1 MEKHVG
7 ERIKELRQKAGLTQA
22 ELAEK
27 LGFQPQTVSNWEN
40 GTREPDISALAQ
52 LSSLFNVSLD
62 YLLLGKVEE
71 PAITLED
78 MDDEKRALF
87 LIKKDDVKNFEKY
100 GYVKPTLL
108 FAQPYYGRTD
118 RRMQKI
124 LEAIYEN
131 GSVAIFKAC
140 LVKCLEDRESKR
152 ALESSGALAVQG
164 DLDQYI
170 RFCVRANCVEGL
182 KAINLK
188 YFGIG
193 TRTSATEP
201 IKFHIRT
208 NPNPPFEGYKTP
220 SLSKETL
227 NYIFSFKDLSKDIL
241 EYLSEIEFFRDRGNV
256 VYLMTDQVV
265 SCLYKNKYFDY
276 LKKAIKDMEEYNIF
290 AKQIFDESL
299 QGSWYTGKRMR
310 GGAIYFLNNA
320 HSDDSYLRALVTPI
334 GEAFMAAQ
342 QNKDM
347 EWLVV
352 FNNYNKKLKEQFPE
366 LGAATFSDDNL
377 KIMELESRKNP
388 PIEEIFELKV
398 VKNGL
403 INMRS
408 VISSDYGLDMNA
420 DELTRIKNQIKRVK
434 ELKPFLK
441 SHFISPYE
449 LILSCLK
456 NKKGKELF
464 KFAADLQ
471 CKELENAVID
481 GDKNAIEQIATKL
494 FIPTSEYLALIERA
508 VTLSKNVHVS
518 GPDGE
523 DEEATERERN
533 KQISDARVKAEGKF
547 IETQTNSYRGDIN
560 KELYSSLVKCQFSN
574 IPLSDAYANITLDFF
589 NKEKER
595 VADEYIEKLEDKIE
609 SLTHWKAMEKEYNKI
624 STELNRDY
632 LLSEL
637 DRGESDKVVVL
648 ICKRLQMLLQF
659 KYGYSG
665 DLFTMIDTLIDRT
678 MKLHNCSDD
687 EDNNYNAYLEEDRIF
702 TKRIQLLHKLRMK
715 RNNIVHPEI
724 KDVEMSDSEIRECID
739 LVELLSK

>member
-52 LSSLFNVSLD
+52 LASLFNVSLD
-62 YLLLGKVEE
+62 FLLLGKVEE

-87 LIKKDDVKNFEKY
+87 LIKRDDAKNFEKY

-108 FAQPYYGRTD
+108 VQPYYGRSD

-131 GSVAIFKAC
+131 GSVSIFKAC
-140 LVKCLEDRESKR
+140 LTKCLEDRESKR
-152 ALESSGALAVQG
+152 ALESSGALAVLG

-170 RFCVRANCVEGL
+170 RFCVRTNCVEGL

-193 TRTSATEP
+193 SRTSATEP
-201 IKFHIRT
+201 IRFHIRANHT
-208 NPNPPFEGYKTP
+208 PPYDGYTTP

-227 NYIFSFKDLSKDIL
+227 NYILSFKDLSKDIL
-241 EYLSEIEFFRDRGNV
+241 DYLSEIDFFRDKGNV
-256 VYLMTDQVV
+256 VYLMTDQVIG
-265 SCLYKNKYFDY
+265 CLYKYKYFDR
-276 LKKAIKDMEEYNIF
+276 LTKAIKDMEEYNIF

-299 QGSWYTGKRMR
+299 HGSWYTGKRMQ
-310 GGAIYFLNNA
+310 GGAIYFLNTT

-334 GEAFMAAQ
+334 NEAFSAAK

-347 EWLVV
+347 DWLVI

-366 LGAATFSDDNL
+366 LGAATISDDNL

-398 VKNGL
+398 VKKGL

-420 DELTRIKNQIKRVK
+420 DELTRIKNHIKRVK

-456 NKKGKELF
+456 NKNGKELF
-464 KFAADLQ
+464 RFAADLQ
-471 CKELENAVID
+471 CKELENAVIE

-494 FIPTSEYLALIERA
+494 FIPASEYLSLIERA
-508 VTLSKNVHVS
+508 ITLSKNVHVT
-518 GPDGE
+518 GPNGD
-523 DEEATERERN
+523 DEEATERERK
-533 KQISDARVKAEGKF
+533 KQIDDARVKAEAKF
-547 IETQTNSYRGDIN
+547 IEVQNKNYRGNIN
-560 KELYSSLVKCQFSN
+560 KELYTYLINCQFSN
-574 IPLSDAYANITLDFF
+574 IPLSDVFQNITLDFF

-624 STELNRDY
+624 SAELNRDY

-637 DRGESDKVVVL
+637 DRGEADKVVVL

-659 KYGYSG
+659 KYGYTG

-678 MKLHNCSDD
+678 MQLHNCRDD

-724 KDVEMSDSEIRECID
+724 KDVEMPDSEIRECID